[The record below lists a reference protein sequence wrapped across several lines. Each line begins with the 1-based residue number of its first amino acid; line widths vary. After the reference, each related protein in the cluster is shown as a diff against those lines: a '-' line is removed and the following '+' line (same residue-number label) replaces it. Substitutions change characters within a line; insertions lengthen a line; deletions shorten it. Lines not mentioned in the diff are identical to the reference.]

1 MLRSA
6 PKVETP
12 PIKRETGINAMDKE
26 TLEKMIEGGQD
37 NALLRFT
44 LGSLCLKKGKIEDAL
59 SHLEQALKM
68 NAKHSAT
75 WKAYGKALTTAD
87 RNREALDAYRQ
98 GIEVAQSLGDIQAVK
113 EMQVF
118 LRRLEAKKS

>member
-1 MLRSA
+1 
-6 PKVETP
+6 
-12 PIKRETGINAMDKE
+12 MDKD

-44 LGSLCLKKGKIEDAL
+44 LGSLCLKKGKIEDDL

-68 NAKHSAT
+68 NPKHSAT
-75 WKAYGKALTTAD
+75 WKAYGKALTKAD

-118 LRRLEAKKS
+118 LRRLEASQG

>member
-1 MLRSA
+1 
-6 PKVETP
+6 
-12 PIKRETGINAMDKE
+12 MDKE
-26 TLEKMIEGGQD
+26 TLEKMIEQGQD

-59 SHLEQALKM
+59 PHLEQALKL
-68 NAKHSAT
+68 NPKHSAT
-75 WKAYGKALTTAD
+75 WKAYGKALTRAE
-87 RNREALDAYRQ
+87 RNQDALEAYRQ

-118 LRRLEAKKS
+118 LGRLEAGKQ